1 MTREELNQQKQ
12 NEIIKEENREKRKK
26 LIIFGFKCSVAI
38 VVGFL
43 LFYCYTTYISTSMM
57 VVKETRITNNKLP
70 SDFDGLKVIQFS
82 DLHYGTTFFEKH
94 LSNMVKEINK
104 RNPDLVVFTGDL
116 IDKNYEAT
124 TEEIEMISK
133 YLKKIKT
140 TLGKYAVSGEEDK
153 EQFSTILN
161 QSDFIVINNNYELI
175 YKNSNTPILLI
186 GLDSMIKGSQNIDDG
201 FGYFNTEGYNSNIY
215 TISLVHEPDSINN
228 ILEKYNS
235 DLVLAGHSHN
245 GNIRIPYVGAL
256 NKVQGAEEYD
266 QAYYKVDNTKLFIS
280 SGMGTNGPGFRLFCR
295 PSINFFRLSSK

>member
-133 YLKKIKT
+133 
-140 TLGKYAVSGEEDK
+140 
-153 EQFSTILN
+153 
-161 QSDFIVINNNYELI
+161 
-175 YKNSNTPILLI
+175 
-186 GLDSMIKGSQNIDDG
+186 
-201 FGYFNTEGYNSNIY
+201 
-215 TISLVHEPDSINN
+215 
-228 ILEKYNS
+228 
-235 DLVLAGHSHN
+235 
-245 GNIRIPYVGAL
+245 
-256 NKVQGAEEYD
+256 
-266 QAYYKVDNTKLFIS
+266 
-280 SGMGTNGPGFRLFCR
+280 
-295 PSINFFRLSSK
+295 